1 MKVDWSKRGFVRLKR
16 RVDVLRDV
24 RKLPVVAPDD
34 CKEPGVIPGKMYPD
48 WEAFMR
54 DWDECAG
61 DAPAVG
67 MDQTRKLYRKHIE
80 EASAAMEKEK
90 EMFSASQ

>member
-1 MKVDWSKRGFVRLKR
+1 
-16 RVDVLRDV
+16 
-24 RKLPVVAPDD
+24 
-34 CKEPGVIPGKMYPD
+34 
-48 WEAFMR
+48 MR